1 MIHTHKESSHF
12 RVSTPSS
19 PKSPHRR
26 LLTSYF
32 SVIFRCRARF
42 QRCLAQP
49 ESGSKIKTHKAA
61 VKIFLQ
67 KIISDSIL
75 ESIFPNERSNKE
87 LSFPGSRRF
96 RVLARR
102 EGDGEGGRMRA
113 DRWGEPL
120 SAAQLL
126 GREREKK
133 KKEKKRAHE
142 QKPGAAVEL
151 LYAKL
156 DRVLR
161 SHVHTK
167 HMLSL
172 NDRWEDYLERLFLDL
187 CSQHLASSESPIQ
200 SQSVGSD
207 DSCRRGK

>member
-1 MIHTHKESSHF
+1 
-12 RVSTPSS
+12 
-19 PKSPHRR
+19 
-26 LLTSYF
+26 
-32 SVIFRCRARF
+32 
-42 QRCLAQP
+42 
-49 ESGSKIKTHKAA
+49 
-61 VKIFLQ
+61 
-67 KIISDSIL
+67 
-75 ESIFPNERSNKE
+75 
-87 LSFPGSRRF
+87 
-96 RVLARR
+96 
-102 EGDGEGGRMRA
+102 MRA

-126 GREREKK
+126 GREREK